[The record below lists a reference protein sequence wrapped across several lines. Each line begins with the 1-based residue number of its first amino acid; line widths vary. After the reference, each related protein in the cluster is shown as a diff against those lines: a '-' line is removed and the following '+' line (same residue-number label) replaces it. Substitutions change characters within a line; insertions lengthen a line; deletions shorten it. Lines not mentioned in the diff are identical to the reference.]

1 MKSLIRL
8 HPYVKELEERVARL
22 EKEAERREAAIA
34 SMDRYITNLET
45 LKTYLEQQIADLKR
59 GKRP

>member
-1 MKSLIRL
+1 MKKLISL
-8 HPYVKELEERVARL
+8 HPYVKELEERIARL

-34 SMDRYITNLET
+34 SMSRYIDQLET

-59 GKRP
+59 GYRL

>member
-34 SMDRYITNLET
+34 SMGRYIDQLET

-59 GKRP
+59 GYRP